1 MVKITLRQLHYFDV
15 LVRVGHFGRAADACA
30 VSQSALSVQIQDL
43 EKQLGVVLIERNRK
57 GIALTQYGEEI
68 ARRTVDI
75 LTNVRDLV
83 DHARQHRK
91 PLDGVLRFGVIPT
104 VAPYLLP
111 PLLPLLRDSYPTLE
125 LQVRETQ
132 TAVLLA
138 EIVDGKLDVGLVALP
153 VTQPDLQCQTL
164 FDENFLL
171 AVPPGFQGVGSGKS
185 DKVKGRTILPAELLK
200 HERLLLL
207 EEGHCFRDQALD
219 YCNLQEVNAGITL
232 GLSSFATIVR
242 MVANGYGFTLLPEM
256 AVATEVRDE
265 EIRLQ
270 SLPEPQ
276 PKRTLGLVWRKTSPR
291 QIDFAELAASIVK
304 LPRYTFKPITLSALP
319 H

>member
-1 MVKITLRQLHYFDV
+1 MIKITLRQLHYFDA
-15 LVRVGHFGRAADACA
+15 LVRTGHFGRAADACA

-43 EKQLGVVLIERNRK
+43 EKQLGVVLVERNRK

-83 DHARQHRK
+83 DHARQHRQ
-91 PLDGVLRFGVIPT
+91 PLDGVLRLGVIPT

-111 PLLPLLRDSYPTLE
+111 PLLPLLRDRYPTLE

-138 EIVDGKLDVGLVALP
+138 EIADGKLDVGLVALP
-153 VTQPDLQCQTL
+153 VAQPDLQCEAL
-164 FDENFLL
+164 FDETFLL
-171 AVPPGFQGVGSGKS
+171 AVPHTYRG
-185 DKVKGRTILPAELLK
+185 KGRAVVPDDLLK
-200 HERLLLL
+200 QGRLLLL

-219 YCNLQEVNAGITL
+219 YCNLQELSGGDTL

-256 AVATEVRDE
+256 AVKSEVRDK

-270 SLPEPQ
+270 RLPEPQ
-276 PKRTLGLVWRKTSPR
+276 PHRTLGLVWRKTSPR
-291 QIDFAELAASIVK
+291 QVDFATLAEVIVAM
-304 LPRYTFKPITLSALP
+304 PR
-319 H
+319 

>member
-1 MVKITLRQLHYFDV
+1 MIKITLRQLHYFDA
-15 LVRVGHFGRAADACA
+15 LVRTGHFGRAADACA

-43 EKQLGVVLIERNRK
+43 EKQLGVVLVERNRK

-83 DHARQHRK
+83 DHARQHRQ
-91 PLDGVLRFGVIPT
+91 PLDGVLRLGVIPT

-111 PLLPLLRDSYPTLE
+111 PLLPLLRDRYPTLE

-138 EIVDGKLDVGLVALP
+138 EIADGKLDVGLVALP
-153 VTQPDLQCQTL
+153 VAQPDLQCEAL
-164 FDENFLL
+164 FNETFLL
-171 AVPPGFQGVGSGKS
+171 AVPHTYRG
-185 DKVKGRTILPAELLK
+185 KGRAVVPNELLK
-200 HERLLLL
+200 QGRLLLL

-219 YCNLQEVNAGITL
+219 YCNLQELSGGDTL

-256 AVATEVRDE
+256 AVKSEVRDK

-270 SLPEPQ
+270 RLPEPQ
-276 PKRTLGLVWRKTSPR
+276 PHRTLGLVWRKTSPR
-291 QIDFAELAASIVK
+291 QVDFATLAEVIVAM
-304 LPRYTFKPITLSALP
+304 PR
-319 H
+319 

>member
-1 MVKITLRQLHYFDV
+1 MIKITFRQLHYFDV
-15 LVRVGHFGRAADACA
+15 LVRIGHFGRAAEACA

-83 DHARQHRK
+83 DHARQHRQ
-91 PLDGVLRFGVIPT
+91 PLDGTLRFGVIPT

-111 PLLPLLRDSYPTLE
+111 PLLPLLRDRYPELE
-125 LQVRETQ
+125 LHVRETQ

-138 EIVDGKLDVGLVALP
+138 EIADGKLDVGLVALP
-153 VTQPDLQCQTL
+153 VVQPELQSIIL
-164 FDENFLL
+164 FDETFLL
-171 AVPPGFQGVGSGKS
+171 AVPPRYKGKGATAN
-185 DKVKGRTILPAELLK
+185 KRTIVPAELLK
-200 HERLLLL
+200 QERLLLL
-207 EEGHCFRDQALD
+207 EEGHCFRDQALE
-219 YCNLQEVNAGITL
+219 YCNLQEHTGSNTL

-256 AVATEVRDE
+256 AVASEVRDKDV
-265 EIRLQ
+265 RLQ
-270 SLPEPQ
+270 RLPEPQ
-276 PKRTLGLVWRKTSPR
+276 PRRTLGLVWRKTYPR
-291 QIDFAELAASIVK
+291 DADVAALAEVIVG
-304 LPRYTFKPITLSALP
+304 LPR
-319 H
+319 

>member
-1 MVKITLRQLHYFDV
+1 MIKITLRQLHYFDA
-15 LVRVGHFGRAADACA
+15 LVRTGHFGRAADACA

-43 EKQLGVVLIERNRK
+43 EKQLGVVLVERNRK

-83 DHARQHRK
+83 DHARQHRQ
-91 PLDGVLRFGVIPT
+91 PLDGVLRLGVIPT

-111 PLLPLLRDSYPTLE
+111 PLLPLLRDRYPTLE

-138 EIVDGKLDVGLVALP
+138 EIADGKLDVGLVALP
-153 VTQPDLQCQTL
+153 VAQPDLQCEAL
-164 FDENFLL
+164 FNETFLL
-171 AVPPGFQGVGSGKS
+171 AVPHTYRG
-185 DKVKGRTILPAELLK
+185 KGRAVVPDDLLK
-200 HERLLLL
+200 QGRLLLL

-219 YCNLQEVNAGITL
+219 YCNLQELSGGDTL

-256 AVATEVRDE
+256 AVKSEVRDK

-270 SLPEPQ
+270 RLPEPQ
-276 PKRTLGLVWRKTSPR
+276 PHRTLGLVWRKTSPR
-291 QIDFAELAASIVK
+291 QVDFATLAEVIVAM
-304 LPRYTFKPITLSALP
+304 PR
-319 H
+319 

>member
-1 MVKITLRQLHYFDV
+1 MIKITLRQLHYFDA
-15 LVRVGHFGRAADACA
+15 LVRTGHFGRAADACA

-43 EKQLGVVLIERNRK
+43 EKQLGVVLVERNRK

-83 DHARQHRK
+83 DHARQHRQ
-91 PLDGVLRFGVIPT
+91 PLDGVLRLGVIPT

-111 PLLPLLRDSYPTLE
+111 PLLPLLRDRYPTLE

-138 EIVDGKLDVGLVALP
+138 EIADGKLDVGLVALP
-153 VTQPDLQCQTL
+153 VAQPDLQCEAL
-164 FDENFLL
+164 FDETFLL
-171 AVPPGFQGVGSGKS
+171 AVPHTYRG
-185 DKVKGRTILPAELLK
+185 KGRAVVPNELLK
-200 HERLLLL
+200 QGRLLLL

-219 YCNLQEVNAGITL
+219 YCNLQELSGGDTL

-256 AVATEVRDE
+256 AVKSEVRDK

-270 SLPEPQ
+270 RLPEPQ
-276 PKRTLGLVWRKTSPR
+276 PHRTLGLVWRKTSPR
-291 QIDFAELAASIVK
+291 QVDFATLAEVIVAM
-304 LPRYTFKPITLSALP
+304 PR
-319 H
+319 

>member
-15 LVRVGHFGRAADACA
+15 LVRVGHFGRAAEACA

-68 ARRTVDI
+68 ARRAVDI

-83 DHARQHRK
+83 DHARQHK
-91 PLDGVLRFGVIPT
+91 QPLDGMLRLGVIPT

-111 PLLPLLRDSYPTLE
+111 PLLPLLRDSYPDLE

-138 EIVDGKLDVGLVALP
+138 EIADGKLDVGLVALP
-153 VTQPDLQCQTL
+153 VSQPDLHSQAL
-164 FDENFLL
+164 FDETFLL
-171 AVPPGFQGVGSGKS
+171 AVPPSYKGKR
-185 DKVKGRTILPAELLK
+185 RTIVPSELLK

-219 YCNLQEVNAGITL
+219 YCNLQEVKASNTL

-256 AVATEVRDE
+256 AVATEVRDK

-270 SLPEPQ
+270 RLPEPQ
-276 PKRTLGLVWRKTSPR
+276 PRRTLGLVWRKTSPR
-291 QIDFAELAASIVK
+291 QTDFAVLAQVIAAMS
-304 LPRYTFKPITLSALP
+304 R
-319 H
+319 

>member
-1 MVKITLRQLHYFDV
+1 VT
-15 LVRVGHFGRAADACA
+15 
-30 VSQSALSVQIQDL
+30 QSALSVQIQDL
-43 EKQLGVVLIERNRK
+43 EKQLGVVLIERRRR
-57 GIALTQYGEEI
+57 GFTLTQHGEDV
-68 ARRTVDI
+68 ARRSASI

-83 DHARQHRK
+83 DHARQPAQ

-111 PLLPLLRDSYPTLE
+111 PLLPLLRASYPNLQ

-138 EIVDGKLDVGLVALP
+138 EIADSKLDVGLMALP
-153 VTQPDLQCQTL
+153 VSHPDLQSLVL

-171 AVPPGFQGVGSGKS
+171 AVPPHYQSTADIDKRGRSRGKVTS
-185 DKVKGRTILPAELLK
+185 RTIVPADLLK
-200 HERLLLL
+200 QERLLLL
-207 EEGHCFRDQALD
+207 EEGHCFRDQALA
-219 YCNLQEVNAGITL
+219 YCHLQEVTAGDTL

-256 AVATEVRDE
+256 AVATEVRGS

-270 SLPEPQ
+270 RLPAPQ
-276 PKRTLGLVWRKTSPR
+276 PKRTLGLVSRTTAAR
-291 QIDFAELAASIVK
+291 HVDIAELAKFIIG
-304 LPRYTFKPITLSALP
+304 LPR
-319 H
+319 

>member
-15 LVRVGHFGRAADACA
+15 LVRVGHFGRAAEACA

-57 GIALTQYGEEI
+57 GVALTQYGEEI

-83 DHARQHRK
+83 DHARQHKK

-111 PLLPLLRDSYPTLE
+111 PLLPLLRDRYSDLE

-132 TAVLLA
+132 TAVLLR
-138 EIVDGKLDVGLVALP
+138 EIADGKLDVGLVALP
-153 VTQPDLQCQTL
+153 VPLPELHCHTL
-164 FDENFLL
+164 FDETFLL
-171 AVPPGFQGVGSGKS
+171 AVPPSYKS
-185 DKVKGRTILPAELLK
+185 RRRSIVPSELLK
-200 HERLLLL
+200 QERLLLL
-207 EEGHCFRDQALD
+207 EEGHCFRDQALA
-219 YCNLQEVNAGITL
+219 YCNLQEVKASSTL

-256 AVATEVRDE
+256 AVATEVRDK

-270 SLPEPQ
+270 RLPEPQ
-276 PKRTLGLVWRKTSPR
+276 PRRTLGLVWRKTSPR
-291 QIDFAELAASIVK
+291 QSDFAVLAQVIAAM
-304 LPRYTFKPITLSALP
+304 PR
-319 H
+319 

>member
-1 MVKITLRQLHYFDV
+1 MIKITLRQLHYFDV
-15 LVRVGHFGRAADACA
+15 LVRTGHFGRAADACA

-43 EKQLGVVLIERNRK
+43 EKQLGVVLVERNRK

-83 DHARQHRK
+83 DHARQVRK

-111 PLLPLLRDSYPTLE
+111 PLLPLLRDRYPSLE

-138 EIVDGKLDVGLVALP
+138 EIADGKLDVGLVALP
-153 VTQPDLQCQTL
+153 VAQPDLQCDVL
-164 FDENFLL
+164 FDETFLL
-171 AVPPGFQGVGSGKS
+171 AVPLTYRG
-185 DKVKGRTILPAELLK
+185 KGRAVVPNELLK
-200 HERLLLL
+200 QGRLLLL
-207 EEGHCFRDQALD
+207 EEGHCFRDQALE
-219 YCNLQEVNAGITL
+219 YCNLKELSGGDTL

-256 AVATEVRDE
+256 AVKSEVRDK

-270 SLPEPQ
+270 RLPEPQ
-276 PKRTLGLVWRKTSPR
+276 PRRTLGLVWRKTSPR
-291 QIDFAELAASIVK
+291 QADFAALAQVIVSQAMAPTPGK
-304 LPRYTFKPITLSALP
+304 AKTGGTSRKV
-319 H
+319 

>member
-68 ARRTVDI
+68 ARRTTDI
-75 LTNVRDLV
+75 LTSVRDLV
-83 DHARQHRK
+83 DHAQQHK
-91 PLDGVLRFGVIPT
+91 TPLDGTLRFGVIPT

-111 PLLPLLRDSYPTLE
+111 PLLPVLRDHYPNLE

-138 EIVDGKLDVGLVALP
+138 EIADGKLDVGLVALP
-153 VTQPDLQCQTL
+153 VPQPDLHSQAL
-164 FDENFLL
+164 FDETFLL
-171 AVPPGFQGVGSGKS
+171 AVPPGYKR
-185 DKVKGRTILPAELLK
+185 KGRMMVPRELLK
-200 HERLLLL
+200 RERLLLL
-207 EEGHCFRDQALD
+207 EEGHCFRDHALE
-219 YCNLQEVNAGITL
+219 YCNLQEVKASNTL

-256 AVATEVRDE
+256 AVTEVRDK

-270 SLPEPQ
+270 RLPEPQ
-276 PKRTLGLVWRKTSPR
+276 PRRTLGLVWRMTSPR
-291 QIDFAELAASIVK
+291 QADFAALAQVIVAM
-304 LPRYTFKPITLSALP
+304 PR
-319 H
+319 

>member
-15 LVRVGHFGRAADACA
+15 LVRVGHFGRAAEACA

-83 DHARQHRK
+83 DHARQHK
-91 PLDGVLRFGVIPT
+91 QPLDGMLRLGVIPT

-111 PLLPLLRDSYPTLE
+111 PLLPLLRDSYPDLE

-138 EIVDGKLDVGLVALP
+138 EIADGKLDVGLVALP
-153 VTQPDLQCQTL
+153 VSQPDLHSQVL
-164 FDENFLL
+164 FDETFLL
-171 AVPPGFQGVGSGKS
+171 AVPPSYNGKR
-185 DKVKGRTILPAELLK
+185 RTIVPSELLK
-200 HERLLLL
+200 QERLLLL

-219 YCNLQEVNAGITL
+219 YCNLQEVKASNTL

-256 AVATEVRDE
+256 AVATEVRDK

-270 SLPEPQ
+270 RLPEPQ
-276 PKRTLGLVWRKTSPR
+276 PRRTLGLVWRKTSPR
-291 QIDFAELAASIVK
+291 QSDFAVLAQVIAAM
-304 LPRYTFKPITLSALP
+304 PR
-319 H
+319 